1 MISCNFFLL
10 LLSLNSAQV
19 HSQAFEYKYYHAQ
32 NCEPTLNWFVHQ
44 RSMISC
50 NFFLLLLSLKYAKRK
65 LCIHLLLCSCPFV
78 HSQAFEYKY
87 YHAQNCEPTV
97 ELVSV
102 NKTNQRSMISCNFFL
117 LSLSLKYA
125 KRKLCIH
132 LLLCSCPFE
141 TNYSAQVH
149 SQAFEYKYY
158 HAQNCEPTVEL
169 VSVNKTY
176 QRSMISCN
184 FFLLL
189 LSLKYAKRKL
199 CIHLLLCS
207 CPFETN
213 YSAQVHSQ
221 AFEYKYYHAQNCEPT
236 VELVSV
242 NKTYQR
248 SMISCNFFL
257 LLLSLKYAKRKL
269 CIHLLLCSCP
279 FETNYS
285 AQVHSQAFE
294 YKYYHAQNCEPTVE
308 LVSVNKTYQRS
319 MISCNFFLLLLSL
332 KYAKRKLCIHLLL
345 CSCPFET
352 NYSAQVHSQAFEYKY
367 YHAQNCEPT
376 VELVSVNKTYQRSMI
391 SCNFFLLLLSLKY
404 AKRKLCIHLL
414 LCSCPFE
421 TNYSAQVHSQAFE
434 YKYYHAQNCEP
445 TVELVSVN
453 KTYQRSMIS
462 CNFFLLLLSLKYAKR
477 KLCIHLLLCSCPF
490 ETNYSAQVHSQAFEY
505 KYYHAQNCEPTV
517 ELVSVNKTYQ
527 RSMISCNFFLLLL
540 SLKYAK
546 RKLCIHLLLCSCP
559 FETNYSAQVHSQ
571 AFEYKYYHAQN
582 CEPTVELV
590 SVNKTYQRSMI
601 SCNFF
606 LLLLSLKYA
615 KRKLCIHLLLCSC
628 PFETNYSAQVHSQAF
643 EYKYYHAQNC
653 EPTVELVSVN
663 KTYQR
668 SMISCNFFLLLL
680 SLKYAKRKLCIH
692 LLLCSCPFETNYSAQ
707 VHSQAFEY
715 KYYHAQNCEPTVEL
729 VSVNKTYQRSMISC
743 NFFLLLLSL
752 KYAKRK
758 LCIHLLLCSCPF
770 ETNYSAKSTARH
782 LNTSITTH
790 KTVNRQLNWFQ

>member
-1 MISCNFFLL
+1 
-10 LLSLNSAQV
+10 
-19 HSQAFEYKYYHAQ
+19 
-32 NCEPTLNWFVHQ
+32 
-44 RSMISC
+44 MISC

-65 LCIHLLLCSCPFV
+65 LCIHLLLCSCPFETNYTAQV

-97 ELVSV
+97 ELVSVNKTYQRSMISCNFFLLLLSLKYAKRKLCIHLLFCSCPFETNYSAQVHSQAFEYKYYHAQNCEPTVELVSVNKTYQRSMISCNFFLLLLSLKFPKRKLCIHLLLCPCPFKTNYSAQVHSQAFEYKYYHAQNCEPTVEFVSV

-176 QRSMISCN
+176 QRSMIYCNFFLLLLFLKYAKRKLCIHQLLCSRPFETTYSAKVHSQAFEYKYYHAQNCETTVELVSVKKTNQRYMISCN

-189 LSLKYAKRKL
+189 PSLKYAKRKL

-207 CPFETN
+207 CTFETN
-213 YSAQVHSQ
+213 YSAQVHIQ
-221 AFEYKYYHAQNCEPT
+221 VFEYKYYQAQNCEPT

-269 CIHLLLCSCP
+269 CIHLLLCSGP

-319 MISCNFFLLLLSL
+319 MISCNFSLLLLSL
-332 KYAKRKLCIHLLL
+332 KYAKRKLCIHLQL

-352 NYSAQVHSQAFEYKY
+352 NYSAQVRSQAFEYKY

-376 VELVSVNKTYQRSMI
+376 VELVSVNKTYQRSKISCNFFLLLLSLKYAKRKLCIPLLLCSCPFETNYSAKVHSQAFEYNYYHAQNCEPTVELVSVNKTYQRSMISCNFFLLSLSLKYAKRKLCIHQLLCSCPFETTYSAKVHSQAFEYKYYHAKNCESTDELVSVNKTYQRSMI

-421 TNYSAQVHSQAFE
+421 TNYTAQVHSQAFE
-434 YKYYHAQNCEP
+434 YKCLP
-445 TVELVSVN
+445 RT
-453 KTYQRSMIS
+453 
-462 CNFFLLLLSLKYAKR
+462 
-477 KLCIHLLLCSCPF
+477 KL
-490 ETNYSAQVHSQAFEY
+490 
-505 KYYHAQNCEPTV
+505 
-517 ELVSVNKTYQ
+517 
-527 RSMISCNFFLLLL
+527 
-540 SLKYAK
+540 
-546 RKLCIHLLLCSCP
+546 
-559 FETNYSAQVHSQ
+559 
-571 AFEYKYYHAQN
+571 
-582 CEPTVELV
+582 
-590 SVNKTYQRSMI
+590 
-601 SCNFF
+601 
-606 LLLLSLKYA
+606 
-615 KRKLCIHLLLCSC
+615 
-628 PFETNYSAQVHSQAF
+628 
-643 EYKYYHAQNC
+643 
-653 EPTVELVSVN
+653 
-663 KTYQR
+663 
-668 SMISCNFFLLLL
+668 
-680 SLKYAKRKLCIH
+680 
-692 LLLCSCPFETNYSAQ
+692 
-707 VHSQAFEY
+707 
-715 KYYHAQNCEPTVEL
+715 
-729 VSVNKTYQRSMISC
+729 
-743 NFFLLLLSL
+743 
-752 KYAKRK
+752 
-758 LCIHLLLCSCPF
+758 
-770 ETNYSAKSTARH
+770 
-782 LNTSITTH
+782 
-790 KTVNRQLNWFQ
+790 